1 MDMVKVAL
9 KHNEPSDPLDVL
21 EETEKLFVKQ
31 KIETMEAVANA
42 VAGAVGLGEFAAL
55 GETANKYDAYTSNGG
70 RQFKVVETSERCSY
84 EGWVPTGR
92 ACCRPNHKLQLHVYT
107 PGMFGSREVLL
118 LDRPFK
124 CAGCCCTCHEC
135 CQQTLDVVFRRRAS
149 CFERPKAC
157 ASQVYAATPE
167 QKAALDPAL
176 KIATVRQPLLGG
188 GLAPSL
194 DVMDREGNALAS
206 ISGPTCCV
214 GGACFDTTFTVWSPE
229 GLPIGKVTKEGARD
243 FGELVQQSLT
253 DADNFVL
260 NFPKDTDKKTKAA
273 MLSSLLLLDYM
284 FFEDEGAL
292 ACDPVN
298 CACKFKCCDLYCC
311 GCLTP
316 CSCSC
321 GEPAPP
327 PPATGL

>member
-55 GETANKYDAYTSNGG
+55 GEAANKYGAS
-70 RQFKVVETSERCSY
+70 
-84 EGWVPTGR
+84 
-92 ACCRPNHKLQLHVYT
+92 T

-157 ASQVYAATPE
+157 ASQVCSNPRTEGGPRPGPQDRDGPAAARRRPR
-167 QKAALDPAL
+167 A
-176 KIATVRQPLLGG
+176 V
-188 GLAPSL
+188 L
-194 DVMDREGNALAS
+194 DVMDREGARRVHL
-206 ISGPTCCV
+206 GPTCCV

-273 MLSSLLLLDYM
+273 MLSSLLLLRVLRGR
-284 FFEDEGAL
+284 GAL
-292 ACDPVN
+292 ACVN

-316 CSCSC
+316 RSCSC
-321 GEPAPP
+321 GEPARRRPHGTVKRTLP
-327 PPATGL
+327 YPAGAGST

>member
-55 GETANKYDAYTSNGG
+55 GEAANKCGSVYAG
-70 RQFKVVETSERCSY
+70 
-84 EGWVPTGR
+84 
-92 ACCRPNHKLQLHVYT
+92 HV
-107 PGMFGSREVLL
+107 RVQEVLL

-135 CQQTLDVVFRRRAS
+135 CQQTLDVVFRVERRAPES
-149 CFERPKAC
+149 VRLAGLR
-157 ASQVYAATPE
+157 ATPE

-188 GLAPSL
+188 GLAPSSTSWTA
-194 DVMDREGNALAS
+194 RAAAS
-206 ISGPTCCV
+206 ISGRP
-214 GGACFDTTFTVWSPE
+214 AASAAPDTTFTVWSPE

-260 NFPKDTDKKTKAA
+260 NFPKDTDKKTAA
-273 MLSSLLLLDYM
+273 MLVAAAAEP
-284 FFEDEGAL
+284 FEDEARSR
-292 ACDPVN
+292 ATIN

-316 CSCSC
+316 RSCSC

-327 PPATGL
+327 PPARDCKADSAVSRRRTSST

>member
-1 MDMVKVAL
+1 ML
-9 KHNEPSDPLDVL
+9 FL
-21 EETEKLFVKQ
+21 ERARARNTH
-31 KIETMEAVANA
+31 IEATLNLSCPA
-42 VAGAVGLGEFAAL
+42 
-55 GETANKYDAYTSNGG
+55 
-70 RQFKVVETSERCSY
+70 Q
-84 EGWVPTGR
+84 
-92 ACCRPNHKLQLHVYT
+92 VYT
-107 PGMFGSREVLL
+107 PGMFGSKEVLL

-135 CQQTLDVVFRRRAS
+135 CQQTLDV
-149 CFERPKAC
+149 
-157 ASQVYAATPE
+157 YAATPE
-167 QKAALDPAL
+167 RKAALDPAL

-188 GLAPSL
+188 GLAPAL

-292 ACDPVN
+292 ACDPFN